1 MGIDLHA
8 HTTAS
13 DGSFTP
19 RELVAHAKTLGLS
32 AVAVTDHDTF
42 GGHEEALEAGREL
55 GVEVVPGIE
64 LSVKDEHGDKSH
76 LLGYY
81 VDAYGDLSRQLTYLQ
96 AERDARNE
104 VILDKLAS
112 IGVPISMERVLEI
125 ARGGVTGRPHIA
137 QALMERGYVASVQEA
152 FDKYLADGSAASA
165 SKEVL
170 HPAEAI
176 ELIHAGGG
184 VAVWAHPTRPPSKRG
199 GGNVDL
205 EEWEA
210 KLQRWID
217 WKLDGLEIFYSQYTP
232 EEAQWTARMATKYG
246 LLGTGGSDFHGTTK
260 PTIELGMTHTGNAM
274 PYEILNNLKARLKAN
289 ESLLQGMVE

>member
-19 RELVAHAKTLGLS
+19 LEMVTHAKERGLS
-32 AVAVTDHDTF
+32 AVAITDHDTF
-42 GGHEEALEAGREL
+42 GGHAEALAAGRQL
-55 GVEVVPGIE
+55 GIEIVPGIE
-64 LSVKDEHGDKSH
+64 LSVKDETGDKSH

-81 VDAYGDLSRQLTYLQ
+81 VDAQGELSRQLDFLQ
-96 AERDARNE
+96 AERDARNI

-112 IGVPISMERVLEI
+112 LGVPITMERVLEI

-137 QALMERGYVASVQEA
+137 QALMEKGYVKSVQEA
-152 FDKYLADGSAASA
+152 FDKYLADGSAAAA

-199 GGNVDL
+199 GGNVDFD
-205 EEWEA
+205 EWEI
-210 KLQRWID
+210 KLQRWIE
-217 WKLDGLEIFYSQYTP
+217 WGLDGLEIYYSQYTP
-232 EEAQWTARMATKYG
+232 EEAEWTARMAQRYG
-246 LLGTGGSDFHGTTK
+246 LLGTGGSDFHGTSK
-260 PTIELGMTHTGNAM
+260 PTIELGVTHTGEAL
-274 PYEILNNLKARLKAN
+274 PAEVLDSLKNKRRN
-289 ESLLQGMVE
+289 F